1 MNIDWIYLAE
11 IALSGIGSSA
21 LLALTGVAF
30 VLIYKT
36 TRVLNLALGET
47 LMLGGYL
54 FFAFTAG
61 MGLPIWLAIPL
72 VLACGGLFGAVVE
85 RTIIRPMLGTS
96 PFTVFMVTI
105 GIGSMVVG
113 AVELIWGLEPHR
125 LVSFVDDKPV
135 FLGPAYV
142 SPKTAVAFAIA
153 SATIVLFLLV
163 LRYWRGSL
171 ALRATASDHGAAY
184 SCGISVPKVYS
195 MSWAVAC
202 MIASGAG
209 ILVGSVGGI
218 SPAMGVFGLTVL
230 SVVIMGGM
238 DSILGVLLASLLVGL
253 IEAFAGAFLGG
264 EFKHVST
271 FTLLM
276 IMLLVRPHGLLGT
289 AEIDRL

>member
-1 MNIDWIYLAE
+1 MDWIYLAE

-36 TRVLNLALGET
+36 TRVVNLAIGET
-47 LMLGGYL
+47 LMLGAYL
-54 FFAFTAG
+54 FFGFTGA
-61 MGLPIWLAIPL
+61 MGLPAWLAIPL
-72 VLACGGLFGAVVE
+72 VLACGALFGAVVE

-96 PFTVFMVTI
+96 PLSIFMVTI

-113 AVELIWGLEPHR
+113 VVELLWGLEPHR
-125 LVSFVDDKPV
+125 LISFVEEKPV

-142 SPKTAVAFAIA
+142 SPKTAVALVVATGTIA
-153 SATIVLFLLV
+153 LFLVV

-209 ILVGSVGGI
+209 ILVGTVGGI
-218 SPAMGVFGLTVL
+218 SPAMGVFGLSVL
-230 SVVIMGGM
+230 SVVIMGGL
-238 DSILGVLLASLLVGL
+238 DSILGVLVAAMFVGL

-264 EFKHVST
+264 EFKQIST

>member
-1 MNIDWIYLAE
+1 MDWIYLAE

>member
-1 MNIDWIYLAE
+1 MIDWVYLAE
-11 IALSGIGSSA
+11 IALSGIGSAA

-30 VLIYKT
+30 VLIYKA
-36 TRVLNLALGET
+36 TRVVNLAIGET

-61 MGLPIWLAIPL
+61 LGLPIWMAIPL
-72 VLACGGLFGAVVE
+72 VLACGGLFGIIVE
-85 RTIIRPMLGTS
+85 RAIIRPMLGTS
-96 PFTVFMVTI
+96 PLSIFMVTI
-105 GIGSMVVG
+105 GVGSMVVG

-125 LVSFVDDKPV
+125 LVSFVEDKPV
-135 FLGPAYV
+135 FIGPAYV
-142 SPKTAVAFAIA
+142 SPKTAVAFAVA
-153 SATIVLFLLV
+153 AATIALFLVV

-195 MSWAVAC
+195 MSWGVAC
-202 MIASGAG
+202 MIAAGAG
-209 ILVGSVGGI
+209 ILVGTVGGI

-230 SVVIMGGM
+230 SVVIMGGL
-238 DSILGVLLASLLVGL
+238 DSILGVLLAALLVGL

-276 IMLLVRPHGLLGT
+276 VMLLVRPHGLLGT